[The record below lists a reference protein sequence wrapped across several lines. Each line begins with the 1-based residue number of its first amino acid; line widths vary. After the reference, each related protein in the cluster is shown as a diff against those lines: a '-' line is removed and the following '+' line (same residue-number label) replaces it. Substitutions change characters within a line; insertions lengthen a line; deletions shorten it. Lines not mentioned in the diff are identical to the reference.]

1 MGTDEFVEESKKVQ
15 DGTGVLKKLI
25 FNISEFRDWIGEFA
39 DSLFE
44 LFQVL
49 VVDFE

>member
-1 MGTDEFVEESKKVQ
+1 MWADEFVEESKKVQ

-25 FNISEFRDWIGEFA
+25 FDISEFWDWIGEFA
-39 DSLFE
+39 DSLFK